1 MENDNN
7 NLNNSNQDDELK
19 NNANEFFNKHQ
30 DEAEKILNDPDK
42 LEKFLEDIEKKLK
55 KLPNIKDWLS
65 KNPKILESIAK
76 IPLIGEVLSK
86 VLQTLN
92 IGEVLAKIPLMIL
105 LIKSY
110 TKKEYTE
117 IPYKSII
124 VIIIALIYFLSPID
138 LIPDW
143 IPYAGYLD
151 DAAMIGLAL
160 KIVGEDLEKYRAWRE
175 KRKTC

>member
-7 NLNNSNQDDELK
+7 NLNNSNQDDKLNE
-19 NNANEFFNKHQ
+19 NANEFFNKHQ

-42 LEKFLEDIEKKLK
+42 LEKFLEEIEKKLRNM
-55 KLPNIKDWLS
+55 PNIDNLLT
-65 KNPKILESIAK
+65 KNPKIIETISK

-86 VLQTLN
+86 ILQTLN

-117 IPYKSII
+117 IPYRSII
-124 VIIIALIYFLSPID
+124 VIIIALIYLLSPID
-138 LIPDW
+138 IIPDV
-143 IPYAGYLD
+143 IPFAGYID
-151 DAAMIGLAL
+151 DVAVLGLAL
-160 KIVGEDLEKYRAWRE
+160 KFVYEDLEKYREWRE